1 MEDHEMSSESSNAT
15 RRQVLK
21 AAVAVVCCQKLT
33 ALPASASTTTSVDQI
48 TDVNAT
54 AATNMFRF
62 EPDLVTLEPGGEISF
77 LNSRADHT
85 VHTIPEL
92 WPAHT
97 PKVAI
102 AHKPEAIVR
111 FDREGFYGFR
121 CRRHGQYGMV
131 MLVVVGKPGGAEAF
145 KESVETMR
153 AKPRE
158 KTAFLNLLDRYAHA

>member
-1 MEDHEMSSESSNAT
+1 MSSDSSNSS

-21 AAVAVVCCQKLT
+21 AAVAVICCQKLA
-33 ALPASASTTTSVDQI
+33 ALPAAASARTSVDQI
-48 TDVNAT
+48 TDVSAT

-62 EPDLVTLEPGGEISF
+62 EPDLVTLDPGGEVAF
-77 LNSRADHT
+77 LNSRSDHT

-102 AHKPEAIVR
+102 AHKPEAVVR
-111 FDREGFYGFR
+111 FDREGLYGFR

-131 MLVVVGKPGGAEAF
+131 MLVAVGRPDGLDEFRAKI
-145 KESVETMR
+145 ETMR
-153 AKPRE
+153 ARPRE
-158 KTAFLNLLDRYAHA
+158 RTAFLDLVDRYART